1 MSIRARGYY
10 YGSYGIVRGY
20 GKLCRSLKE
29 ADATVFDDGRQ
40 QRLNGG
46 STDRNAVV
54 VTPEDGLCWWLD
66 EDDVSLTHAN
76 LDPVRTAS
84 GEQARYTQEAIRA
97 HEKLWEAPKELPGFR

>member
-1 MSIRARGYY
+1 MSIRGRGYY

-46 STDRNAVV
+46 ATDRNAVV
-54 VTPEDGLCWWLD
+54 VTPEDGLCWWAD
-66 EDDVSLTHAN
+66 EEDESTATML
-76 LDPVRTAS
+76 PVKTAS
-84 GEQARYTQEAIRA
+84 GEQARYTQEAMRA
-97 HEKLWEAPKELPGFR
+97 HEKLWEAPRELPGFR